1 MKKIFFGFCFLFF
14 LSSCGVKKWSY
25 ENQEKWGES
34 SENKFCKI
42 GYNQSPIDVKYD
54 FSGGDLQFFYN
65 NSEVEK
71 KYLDYAL
78 RAEFFGK
85 NYVSRKRKY
94 FVRYLDFH
102 HPSEHLLN
110 GEQQILEMQILHK
123 SDDEQWLILAI
134 FLEMGKLNS
143 KFDELIN
150 FLESKKSEGKIDL
163 RKIVNMSDQAFFY
176 DGSFTTPPCREGVK
190 WYVMKTPIQISKE
203 QMNRIIKSAI
213 LVKSNARK
221 IQEFHPE
228 KF

>member
-1 MKKIFFGFCFLFF
+1 M
-14 LSSCGVKKWSY
+14 SACGVKKWSY
-25 ENQEKWGES
+25 DNQENWGEKV
-34 SENKFCKI
+34 ENKFCKI
-42 GYNQSPIDVKYD
+42 GYNQSPIDVAYG
-54 FSGGDLQFFYN
+54 FSDSDLQFFYN

-71 KYLDYAL
+71 KYSDYVL
-78 RAEFFGK
+78 RTEFFGK
-85 NYVSRKRKY
+85 SYISRKRKY
-94 FVRYLDFH
+94 FIRYLDFH

-110 GEQQILEMQILHK
+110 GEQQSLEMQILHK

-134 FLEMGKLNS
+134 FLELGKLNP

-163 RKIVNMSDQAFFY
+163 KKIVNTGDQTFFY
-176 DGSFTTPPCREGVK
+176 DGSFTVPPCREGVK